1 MKRVNYLFL
10 EAFTKVVLYV
20 KRKLVFNYSPLS
32 LGPFPPKGGKG
43 VLCSTFMSCPL
54 RGKDVRRTGRGLLQI
69 FLTLALILAPVR
81 TAVAAE
87 VENFTPFSFITL
99 DKTPYISLVDIGE
112 TYHVKI
118 SYDPVTLGMTLA
130 RGTKTITVYN
140 LSKTAKVNDTPV
152 NLAFPARLIRG
163 AIYVP
168 ASAILPLLSEM
179 LNISLNWDSRKKG
192 ILSVGSRNSIL
203 GVSLDDRAQGT
214 LLRISLSDSLQFSTE
229 MAQYNW
235 LTFIFPDGAF
245 SRAIG
250 PGVPAAGMVLDSRFT
265 QRDEGVQLSF
275 HISEDMESYD
285 ISRTEDSPDILISLR
300 KKRSPGARNLSPN
313 LLRGIE
319 NVVDSLSPKLDGE
332 TSPPAVVSPADER
345 LWSINTVIID
355 PGHGGQD
362 SGAVG
367 AGGTKEKNVVLA
379 VAKELK
385 KLVDERQE
393 ITAVMTRN
401 SDTFVGLYQ
410 RATLAKR
417 ANGKLFISIHANAGR
432 NREAEGMEIF
442 FLSAART
449 EDAKDVAQRE
459 NESVKYED
467 NPGLYRKLINDA
479 GIVNDIQNDMAS
491 NVFLKESQDLCSVLL
506 DNVLKTTRQTNRG
519 VKQAGFYVLAGTR
532 TAMPSVL
539 FEIGFISNP
548 EEEKMLNRIS
558 YQKRLAQAIYDSIIK
573 FKERH
578 ERGLFSRS
586 E

>member
-1 MKRVNYLFL
+1 V
-10 EAFTKVVLYV
+10 
-20 KRKLVFNYSPLS
+20 
-32 LGPFPPKGGKG
+32 
-43 VLCSTFMSCPL
+43 
-54 RGKDVRRTGRGLLQI
+54 
-69 FLTLALILAPVR
+69 
-81 TAVAAE
+81 E
-87 VENFTPFSFITL
+87 VENFDPFNFITL
-99 DKTPYISLVDIGE
+99 DKTPYISLVDLGE

-163 AIYVP
+163 AMYVP

-179 LNISLNWDSRKKG
+179 LNISLSWDSQKKG
-192 ILSVGSRNSIL
+192 ILSVGGRNSIL

-214 LLRISLSDSLQFSTE
+214 LLRISLSDSLQYSTE

-285 ISRTEDSPDILISLR
+285 ISRATDSPDILISLR
-300 KKRSPGARNLSPN
+300 KKRASAPKSPSAYLMK
-313 LLRGIE
+313 GIE

-332 TSPPAVVSPADER
+332 ASPPAVVSPADER

-506 DNVLKTTRQTNRG
+506 DNVFKTTRQTNRG